1 MYIED
6 LEIRFLFV
14 DLDLSQKDV
23 KGEHITCRYDMHSQD
38 RNSSALLMQ
47 QAAMSHR
54 ASRILV
60 ELNCGAKE
68 NRIESAET

>member
-1 MYIED
+1 MYIEN

-23 KGEHITCRYDMHSQD
+23 KKGHITCRYDVHSQD

-47 QAAMSHR
+47 
-54 ASRILV
+54 
-60 ELNCGAKE
+60 
-68 NRIESAET
+68 

>member
-14 DLDLSQKDV
+14 DLNLSQKDV
-23 KGEHITCRYDMHSQD
+23 KGGHITCRYDVHSQD

-47 QAAMSHR
+47 HVASCVSHTR
-54 ASRILV
+54 
-60 ELNCGAKE
+60 
-68 NRIESAET
+68 RIELWCKGK